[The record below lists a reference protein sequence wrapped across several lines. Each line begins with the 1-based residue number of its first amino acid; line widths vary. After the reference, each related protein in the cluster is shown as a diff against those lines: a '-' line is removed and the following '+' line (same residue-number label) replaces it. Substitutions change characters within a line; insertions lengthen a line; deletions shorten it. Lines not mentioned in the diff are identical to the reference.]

1 MITMPRFL
9 FQPDSIDGYE
19 FNPIPIDIH
28 LGILKIPTEEIL
40 DDFGINTTESVIV
53 GTDRLEVLNRIQSAF
68 AREFEHYGKLKESDI
83 RPMDYKTKQA
93 WSRIGKHIKDTNQVE
108 EKSRLLLS
116 FKNCDPQIII
126 ESHSTG
132 NLIPRMYSNKYEIL
146 AIDWGCNLY
155 F

>member
-1 MITMPRFL
+1 MPRFL
-9 FQPDSIDGYE
+9 FQPDPIDGYE

-28 LGILKIPTEEIL
+28 LGILEIPTEEIL

-93 WSRIGKHIKDTNQVE
+93 WSRIRMNIKHGNQV
-108 EKSRLLLS
+108 
-116 FKNCDPQIII
+116 
-126 ESHSTG
+126 
-132 NLIPRMYSNKYEIL
+132 
-146 AIDWGCNLY
+146 
-155 F
+155 

>member
-1 MITMPRFL
+1 MPRFL

-53 GTDRLEVLNRIQSAF
+53 GTDRREVLNRIQLAF
-68 AREFEHYGKLKESDI
+68 ALEFEHYGKLKESDI

-93 WSRIGKHIKDTNQVE
+93 WSRIRKHIKDTNQV
-108 EKSRLLLS
+108 
-116 FKNCDPQIII
+116 
-126 ESHSTG
+126 
-132 NLIPRMYSNKYEIL
+132 
-146 AIDWGCNLY
+146 
-155 F
+155 